1 MTLTELKYVIAV
13 AREHHFGRAAESCG
27 VSQPSLSVAI
37 RKLEEE
43 LGVSIFERRSS
54 EIALTPV
61 GEKIVEQAQRV
72 MEESRRIADIAHEG
86 QDPLSGPIKLG
97 VIYTIGPYLLPKLI
111 RELSSDQPNMPVY
124 LEENFTSELLERLK
138 TGQLDL
144 AIMAD
149 TIADT
154 GFMTLEL
161 YSEEF
166 VVAVP
171 SHHPWV
177 NRNYV
182 NSSELK
188 DQTMLLLGAGHCFR
202 DQIIGVC
209 PDLMRFQAQAS
220 DVQRTVEGSSLQTIC
235 HMVAQGLGITVL
247 PASAIPYLSGFSK
260 SLKIIPFKAPVPTRR
275 VLLVWRKSYPRMQAV
290 EAVQAAVKK
299 LRMNGCLPLDEKPR
313 MR

>member
-97 VIYTIGPYLLPKLI
+97 VIYTIGPYLLPELI